1 MSTLDVPQLVRAE
14 MQDRRHDRQMQ
25 TRQMYTPPLDGA
37 ADPHRNFDAFVAS
50 RMMEILSHHY
60 PGYPW
65 DVVSNAQQGVVHFGI
80 RVVMGETLRWVIKL
94 AQWDDLNP
102 KLVIDGGGELL
113 ERFNLPRAGFEVMSF
128 IEARDNKHRAQVDI
142 GRRR

>member
-1 MSTLDVPQLVRAE
+1 MRTLDVPQLVRAE
-14 MQDRRHDRQMQ
+14 MQDRHHDRQMQ
-25 TRQMYTPPLDGA
+25 TRQMYTPPLDGST
-37 ADPHRNFDAFVAS
+37 DPHRHFDAFVAS
-50 RMMEILSHHY
+50 RMMEILAHHY

-80 RVVMGETLRWVIKL
+80 RVLMGETLRWVIKL
-94 AQWDDLNP
+94 KQWDDLNP

-128 IEARDNKHRAQVDI
+128 IAARDNKHRAQIDI
-142 GRRR
+142 GKRR